1 MPPFGLMF
9 AKFAHTSV
17 PLKMKRILFLFL
29 SILLALVMHAQ
40 ADVKDQVVSAIG
52 SGNAPALAK
61 HLQPNVDLTVM
72 ASSDVYSKA
81 QSEQILRKFFDE
93 QEPQGLTIE
102 HEGVSK
108 MGDRYYIGKLRT
120 ARGEMRVTF
129 FLKQTGGVFQV
140 KQLRIEQAKGD
151 L

>member
-1 MPPFGLMF
+1 MF
-9 AKFAHTSV
+9 AKFAQPSV
-17 PLKMKRILFLFL
+17 IPKMKRSALLVLSVFLG
-29 SILLALVMHAQ
+29 LLVHAQ
-40 ADVKDQVVSAIG
+40 TDVKDQVVSAIG
-52 SGNAPALAK
+52 SGNAAALAK
-61 HLQPNVDLTVM
+61 YLQPNVDLTVLTT
-72 ASSDVYSKA
+72 SDVYSKA

-93 QEPQGLTIE
+93 HDPQGLTIE

-108 MGDRYYIGKLRT
+108 LGDRYYIGKLKT

-129 FLKQTGGVFQV
+129 FLKQTSGAYQV

>member
-1 MPPFGLMF
+1 
-9 AKFAHTSV
+9 
-17 PLKMKRILFLFL
+17 MKRVTSLFL
-29 SILLALVMHAQ
+29 SLLLGLVMHAQ
-40 ADVKDQVVSAIG
+40 ADVKDQVVAAIG

-61 HLQPNVDLTVM
+61 HLQPNVDLTVLTT
-72 ASSDVYSKA
+72 SDVYSKA

-93 QEPQGLTIE
+93 QEPQGLTVE

-120 ARGEMRVTF
+120 ARGDLRVTF
-129 FLKQTGGVFQV
+129 FLKQSGGVFQV
-140 KQLRIEQAKGD
+140 KQLRIESAKGD

>member
-1 MPPFGLMF
+1 MAGLASF
-9 AKFAHTSV
+9 NSFRVSTDSNLARGLREGSDKDAGNDCPV
-17 PLKMKRILFLFL
+17 
-29 SILLALVMHAQ
+29 LLPSQ
-40 ADVKDQVVSAIG
+40 
-52 SGNAPALAK
+52 
-61 HLQPNVDLTVM
+61 
-72 ASSDVYSKA
+72 
-81 QSEQILRKFFDE
+81 
-93 QEPQGLTIE
+93 
-102 HEGVSK
+102 VSK

>member
-1 MPPFGLMF
+1 MVPFGLMF

-17 PLKMKRILFLFL
+17 TLKMKRILFLFL
-29 SILLALVMHAQ
+29 STLLALVLHAQ

-52 SGNAPALAK
+52 SGNAPGLAK

-72 ASSDVYSKA
+72 TTSDVYSKA

>member
-1 MPPFGLMF
+1 MKR
-9 AKFAHTSV
+9 ATSV
-17 PLKMKRILFLFL
+17 LLCLLVGLFL
-29 SILLALVMHAQ
+29 HAQ

-61 HLQPNVDLTVM
+61 HLQPNVDLTVL
-72 ASSDVYSKA
+72 STSDVYSKA

-93 QEPQGLTIE
+93 QEPQGLTVE

-120 ARGEMRVTF
+120 ARGDLRVTF
-129 FLKQTGGVFQV
+129 FLKQSGGVFQV
-140 KQLRIEQAKGD
+140 KQLRIESAKGD